1 MYKIPTDQL
10 AWRYSHT
17 TSGSLSDC
25 PAIHILTVGKIGVP
39 GEFNEIV
46 VRLAVEQRDGWLA
59 GSITAPGYT
68 PKVGA
73 GTQLDL
79 MHTLGVLSTRPDR
92 TVDVP
97 SHRLPRWRAR
107 LLELG
112 APVPLVW

>member
-1 MYKIPTDQL
+1 MHKIPTERL

-39 GEFNEIV
+39 GEIV

-68 PKVGA
+68 TKVGA

-97 SHRLPRWRAR
+97 SYMLPRWRAR